1 MTQSQTLATPKSSSM
16 SSALDGPN
24 PYQPRSYR
32 IIPSWHRF
40 KSQRDP
46 STDMPRGELAHWNLS
61 GIKILQCIDAQEHS
75 VDQRRQDE
83 GVQEHE
89 QIEERA
95 ELGPGVFN
103 NGGEELFLY
112 HSDLRDRL
120 ILGVKK
126 ISSSTRPVDERV
138 DRGVVLVGRVVVD
151 IVLVRD
157 EEPTKQERPLHG
169 GWLGKIQ
176 PGLAYQVGNDLI
188 VIDDVRQLASSHHSR
203 LGSLQSIVSITH

>member
-61 GIKILQCIDAQEHS
+61 G
-75 VDQRRQDE
+75 
-83 GVQEHE
+83 VQEHE

-126 ISSSTRPVDERV
+126 ISSSTRPV
-138 DRGVVLVGRVVVD
+138 GR
-151 IVLVRD
+151 
-157 EEPTKQERPLHG
+157 
-169 GWLGKIQ
+169 
-176 PGLAYQVGNDLI
+176 LI
-188 VIDDVRQLASSHHSR
+188 VSPCGSSCQQTNVLTAES
-203 LGSLQSIVSITH
+203 S

>member
-126 ISSSTRPVDERV
+126 ISSSTRPV
-138 DRGVVLVGRVVVD
+138 GR
-151 IVLVRD
+151 
-157 EEPTKQERPLHG
+157 
-169 GWLGKIQ
+169 
-176 PGLAYQVGNDLI
+176 LI
-188 VIDDVRQLASSHHSR
+188 VSPCGSSCQQASRVASSPARPWSYM
-203 LGSLQSIVSITH
+203 